1 LKIRT
6 KQFALRIMKLVEHLP
21 NSSAGRAIG
30 NQIIRSG
37 TSVAAN
43 YRAACRAKSQADFVY
58 KINVVEEECDET
70 LFWIEMIGEAGL
82 IENGKLIDLAKEAN
96 ELTAIF
102 VASGK
107 TAKQKSTAK
116 VSLHFNPK
124 SPNPKSAITSKRHRA
139 MTSNQT
145 CNT

>member
-1 LKIRT
+1 
-6 KQFALRIMKLVEHLP
+6 MP

-58 KINVVEEECDET
+58 KINIVEEECDET
-70 LFWIEMIGEAGL
+70 LFWIEMISEAGL
-82 IENGKLIDLAKEAN
+82 IESGKLIDLAKEAN

-107 TAKQKSTAK
+107 TAKQKVYSK
-116 VSLHFNPK
+116 NKPSPK
-124 SPNPKSAITSKRHRA
+124 SEIS
-139 MTSNQT
+139 
-145 CNT
+145 